1 MKIVTLNLY
10 VFFVLMA
17 LVTGG
22 FSMPQVMTLSF
33 ANVFDSNNVHS
44 TSTMDDDHPAN
55 TFVWSS
61 LPSQSSSSLS
71 SSPSPSNNV
80 EMSDLLTASFTN
92 IIDTQI
98 YTGLDQLA
106 N

>member
-33 ANVFDSNNVHS
+33 ANVFDSNNVYS
-44 TSTMDDDHPAN
+44 TSTMDDDHPVN
-55 TFVWSS
+55 TFIWSS
-61 LPSQSSSSLS
+61 LPSQSSSLS
-71 SSPSPSNNV
+71 SSPSSSNNA